1 VTEAE
6 AHFELVEFEQVEA
19 APGTALL
26 RVAGRPAAE
35 LPTGQLTLVIDDHG
49 AEHRHEQLPALPGPP
64 GLIRAAFSAPLEH
77 VGPGAT
83 FALELPDGQLVR
95 LPAPVRRRAAL
106 SAIPAQGAP
115 VPGSDAA
122 HQTRPG
128 AEESGP
134 EPSRLVEAERRAES
148 RRLAIAELE
157 RRLQSERER
166 RSAAESDL
174 AHLRTERDEARA
186 ERDSALADR
195 DEAVADRDQAEARA
209 RAAAA
214 NAGSLEGQIRAGA
227 DAATRVET
235 ALESQLA
242 DRVSELERMRS
253 AAEVAQA
260 RAAASRREVTAL
272 DEQLAHA
279 QAQNTVL
286 QQSLEQRENEYA
298 AARGAMDDEI
308 AAARAETGGVR
319 ERVIALEDEI
329 AAQRDLQLRTES
341 QHTYDLDTAQSRID
355 AAHAETDAVRTELDA
370 LRHRSAELEATLAEL
385 DAALAK
391 RAAEIELLRGAL
403 AGDGL
408 LAPAAAAGDAGGLS
422 GTELEERLAEARSEA
437 SSVLVAEVE
446 LLRAQVLEHGNN
458 FEQAQNALRAAVTRA
473 EMAEA
478 TAAKRA
484 AELEEFGEKV
494 REQITEVQRSRHE
507 LVSAA
512 EATQHALEI
521 EKARADTAEA
531 KNRQLSE
538 AVRIEAEKRVAAEEA
553 LVQGTAQ
560 HALTQETLSLEG
572 DGDHA

>member
-1 VTEAE
+1 MTEAE
-6 AHFELVEFEQVEA
+6 MQFELVEFEQVEA

-26 RVAGRPAAE
+26 RVAGRPTPE
-35 LPTGQLTLVIDDHG
+35 LPAGQLALVIDDNG
-49 AEHRHEQLPALPGPP
+49 SEHRHEQLPALPGPP
-64 GLIRAAFSAPLEH
+64 GLVRAAFSAPLDH

-83 FALELPDGQLVR
+83 FALALPDGRLVR
-95 LPAPVRRRAAL
+95 LPAPARRRAAL
-106 SAIPAQGAP
+106 SPAPASGAAATSP
-115 VPGSDAA
+115 VSGPA
-122 HQTRPG
+122 
-128 AEESGP
+128 AEETGHGS
-134 EPSRLVEAERRAES
+134 SRLVEAERRAES

-174 AHLRTERDEARA
+174 GHLRTERDEARA
-186 ERDSALADR
+186 ERDAALANR
-195 DEAVADRDQAEARA
+195 DEAIADRDQAEARA

-235 ALESQLA
+235 TLEAQLA

-286 QQSLEQRENEYA
+286 QQSLEQRETEYVST
-298 AARGAMDDEI
+298 RSAMDDEI
-308 AAARAETGGVR
+308 AAARAETASAR
-319 ERVIALEDEI
+319 ERVTALEEEI
-329 AAQRDLQLRTES
+329 SSLRELAARTDS
-341 QHTYDLDTAQSRID
+341 QHSYDLDTAQSRID
-355 AAHAETDAVRTELDA
+355 AAHAETDAVRTETEA

-403 AGDGL
+403 GRGGGL
-408 LAPAAAAGDAGGLS
+408 LAADGTSDAD
-422 GTELEERLAEARSEA
+422 LESRLAEARSEA

-446 LLRAQVLEHGNN
+446 LLRTQVQEHRNN
-458 FEQAQNALRAAVTRA
+458 TEQAQKSLQAAVARA
-473 EMAEA
+473 EAAEA

-484 AELEEFGEKV
+484 GELEEFGAKV

-507 LVSAA
+507 LVTAA
-512 EATQHALEI
+512 EATQHALET

-531 KNRQLSE
+531 RNRQLSE
-538 AVRIEAEKRVAAEEA
+538 AVRVEAEQRVRAEEA
-553 LVQGTAQ
+553 LVQATAQ
-560 HALTQETLSLEG
+560 HALTQDSLSLEA
-572 DGDHA
+572 DSDRS

>member
-1 VTEAE
+1 MTDTQVQ
-6 AHFELVEFEQVEA
+6 FELVEFEQVEA

-26 RVAGRPAAE
+26 RVAGRPSPEMPAGH
-35 LPTGQLTLVIDDHG
+35 LSLVIDDNG
-49 AEHRHEQLPALPGPP
+49 IEHRHEQLPALPGPP
-64 GLIRAAFSAPLEH
+64 GLVRAAFSAPLDH

-83 FALELPDGQLVR
+83 YALALPDGHLVR
-95 LPAPVRRRAAL
+95 LPAPARRRAAL
-106 SAIPAQGAP
+106 SSAPDHGAAAKSPVSGPA
-115 VPGSDAA
+115 
-122 HQTRPG
+122 T
-128 AEESGP
+128 EESAR
-134 EPSRLVEAERRAES
+134 ESSRLVEAERRAES

-186 ERDSALADR
+186 ERDAALADR
-195 DEAVADRDQAEARA
+195 DEAIADRDQAEARA

-214 NAGSLEGQIRAGA
+214 NAGALEGQIRAGA
-227 DAATRVET
+227 DAATRVEA
-235 ALESQLA
+235 ALEAQLA

-286 QQSLEQRENEYA
+286 QQSLDQREAEHA
-298 AARGAMDDEI
+298 AARAAMDDEL
-308 AAARAETGGVR
+308 AAARAETASVR
-319 ERVIALEDEI
+319 ERVSALEDEI
-329 AAQRDLQLRTES
+329 SSLRELAVRTDA

-355 AAHAETDAVRTELDA
+355 AAHAETEAVRAEVDA

-403 AGDGL
+403 AGTVGTVAGAGAGTLNGDELEQL
-408 LAPAAAAGDAGGLS
+408 LAQ
-422 GTELEERLAEARSEA
+422 ARSEA

-446 LLRAQVLEHGNN
+446 LLRAQLQEHRNN
-458 FEQAQNALRAAVTRA
+458 FEQAQSALRAAIARA
-473 EMAEA
+473 ESAEA
-478 TAAKRA
+478 TAAKRGG
-484 AELEEFGEKV
+484 ELEEFGAKV
-494 REQITEVQRSRHE
+494 REQIAEVQRSRHE
-507 LVSAA
+507 LVTAA

-521 EKARADTAEA
+521 EKARAETAEA
-531 KNRQLSE
+531 RNRQLSE
-538 AVRIEAEKRVAAEEA
+538 AVRLETEKRVRAEEA
-553 LVQGTAQ
+553 LAEASSQ
-560 HALTQETLSLEG
+560 HALGQQSLSLDADSEP
-572 DGDHA
+572 A

>member
-1 VTEAE
+1 VSEAE
-6 AHFELVEFEQVEA
+6 AQFELVEFEQVEA

-26 RVAGRPAAE
+26 RVAGRPSPEMPA
-35 LPTGQLTLVIDDHG
+35 GQLSLVIDENG
-49 AEHRHEQLPALPGPP
+49 TEHRHEQLPALPGPP
-64 GLIRAAFSAPLEH
+64 GLVRAAFSAPLDH

-83 FALELPDGQLVR
+83 YALALPDGRLVR

-106 SAIPAQGAP
+106 S
-115 VPGSDAA
+115 SAA
-122 HQTRPG
+122 DPG
-128 AEESGP
+128 AAAKSPASGPATEESAH
-134 EPSRLVEAERRAES
+134 ESSRLVEAERRAES

-174 AHLRTERDEARA
+174 AHLRSERDEARA
-186 ERDSALADR
+186 ERDAALADR

-214 NAGSLEGQIRAGA
+214 NAGALEGQIRAGA
-227 DAATRVET
+227 DAATRVEA
-235 ALESQLA
+235 ALEAQLA

-279 QAQNTVL
+279 QAQVTVL
-286 QQSLEQRENEYA
+286 QQSLDQREAEHL
-298 AARGAMDDEI
+298 AARAAMDDEL
-308 AAARAETGGVR
+308 AAARSETAAVR
-319 ERVIALEDEI
+319 ERVTALEDEI
-329 AAQRDLQLRTES
+329 SSLRELAARSES
-341 QHTYDLDTAQSRID
+341 QHSYDLDTAQSRID
-355 AAHAETDAVRTELDA
+355 AAHAETDAVRTEADA
-370 LRHRSAELEATLAEL
+370 LRHRGAELEATLAEL

-391 RAAEIELLRGAL
+391 RGAEIELLRGAL
-403 AGDGL
+403 AGGG
-408 LAPAAAAGDAGGLS
+408 AAADGLS
-422 GTELEERLAEARSEA
+422 GTELEARLAEARSEA

-446 LLRAQVLEHGNN
+446 LLRAQVQEHRRN
-458 FEQAQNALRAAVTRA
+458 FEQAQGALRAAVTRA
-473 EMAEA
+473 ETAEA

-484 AELEEFGEKV
+484 GELEEFGEKV
-494 REQITEVQRSRHE
+494 REQIAEVQRSRHE

-512 EATQHALEI
+512 EATQHALEL

-538 AVRIEAEKRVAAEEA
+538 VIRVETEKRVRAEEA
-553 LVQGTAQ
+553 LVEGAAPHTPR
-560 HALTQETLSLEG
+560 QETLSL
-572 DGDHA
+572 DADSDRP

>member
-1 VTEAE
+1 MTEAE
-6 AHFELVEFEQVEA
+6 PQFELVEFEQVEA

-26 RVAGRPAAE
+26 RVAGRPASGMPA
-35 LPTGQLTLVIDDHG
+35 GQLTLVIDDHG
-49 AEHRHEQLPALPGPP
+49 AEYRHEQLPALPGPP
-64 GLIRAAFSAPLEH
+64 DLVRAAFSAPLEH
-77 VGPGAT
+77 VGPGASY
-83 FALELPDGQLVR
+83 ALALPDGRLVR
-95 LPAPVRRRAAL
+95 LPAPARRRAAL
-106 SAIPAQGAP
+106 STAPASGAAARQP
-115 VPGSDAA
+115 VSGPA
-122 HQTRPG
+122 
-128 AEESGP
+128 AEEPGHES
-134 EPSRLVEAERRAES
+134 SRLVEAERRAES

-157 RRLQSERER
+157 RRLQGERER

-195 DEAVADRDQAEARA
+195 DEALADRDQAEARA

-227 DAATRVET
+227 DAATRVEAT
-235 ALESQLA
+235 LEAQLA

-286 QQSLEQRENEYA
+286 QQSLDQREAQYA
-298 AARGAMDDEI
+298 SARAAMGDETS
-308 AAARAETGGVR
+308 AARAETASVR
-319 ERVIALEDEI
+319 ERVSALEEEI
-329 AAQRDLQLRTES
+329 TSLRDLAARTDS

-355 AAHAETDAVRTELDA
+355 AAHAETDAVRTETEA
-370 LRHRSAELEATLAEL
+370 LRHRSAELESTLAEL

-391 RAAEIELLRGAL
+391 RAAEIDLLRGAL
-403 AGDGL
+403 DGGT
-408 LAPAAAAGDAGGLS
+408 PVAAGGGLS
-422 GTELEERLAEARSEA
+422 EGELEARLAEARSEA

-446 LLRAQVLEHGNN
+446 LLRAQVQEHRGN
-458 FEQAQNALRAAVTRA
+458 FEQAQAALRAAVARA
-473 EMAEA
+473 ETAEA
-478 TAAKRA
+478 AAARRA
-484 AELEEFGEKV
+484 GELEQFGEKV

-507 LVSAA
+507 LLTAA

-531 KNRQLSE
+531 RNRQLSE
-538 AVRIEAEKRVAAEEA
+538 AVRVETEKRVRAEEA

-560 HALTQETLSLEG
+560 HALRQESLSLEG
-572 DGDHA
+572 DSEHP